1 MSSPPSALAP
11 DPHETLDLLAGDWR
25 IFQLR
30 RGHRFTTD
38 DMLTAWLAARVA
50 PDARRLLDIG
60 AGIGSVGLLT
70 LWRMAPTATLT
81 MVEVQAL
88 SHGLARRTVAF
99 NKLDNRVI
107 ARNGDLRDP
116 AMVPEEAH
124 FELVT
129 GSPPYIPPG
138 KGIMSSNPQRAAARI
153 ELHGDVFDYCRTA
166 ARAMT
171 PDGWFCFVHAAADPR
186 PEQAVA
192 AAGLKLRHR
201 VDVYFRA
208 SQPPTIA
215 LFAAARE
222 GAREDLPP
230 VIVRDAEGQFTPAY
244 LALREEMGS
253 RP

>member
-1 MSSPPSALAP
+1 MLSLAP
-11 DPHETLDLLAGDWR
+11 ESHESLDLLAGDWR

-38 DMLTAWLAARVA
+38 DLLTAWLAARVC
-50 PDARRLLDIG
+50 PGARRLLDIG

-70 LWRMAPTATLT
+70 LWRMAPEATLT

-88 SHGLARRTVAF
+88 SHGLAKRTVAL
-99 NKLDNRVI
+99 NGLQDRVI

-116 AMVPEEAH
+116 GMVPEEAAY
-124 FELVT
+124 ELVT

-166 ARAMT
+166 ARAMR
-171 PDGWFCFVHAAADPR
+171 PDAWFCFVHAAGDPR

-192 AAGLKLRHR
+192 AAGLTLRHR
-201 VDVYFRA
+201 VDVLFRDRR
-208 SQPPTIA
+208 PPTIA
-215 LFAAARE
+215 LFAATFG
-222 GAREDLPP
+222 GAREDLSPI
-230 VIVRDAEGQFTPAY
+230 VVRDADGAFTPDY
-244 LALREEMGS
+244 LELRALMGS